1 MRDTKNREIMIMTIH
16 KVMTIVVVLLGGAL
30 FATSAKA
37 IDFIQAVQAIEPI
50 KPASNINLAQAELGK
65 KLFFE
70 PRLSK
75 SGRISCHSCHNLSM
89 GGSNQLET
97 FITPN
102 GKRGSLNV
110 PTVLNSSLSLAQ
122 NWDGLTDNLQSQARK
137 SLQSPEKMDSSHAL
151 SIKVLQSIPEYV
163 QAFKHAFDRDVITID
178 DITQAIAEFERTL
191 LTPNSRFDQWL
202 MGKKDA
208 LTPQELTGYKLFQE
222 NDCITCHNGVGI
234 GGNLY
239 EEIGLFNEGTD
250 AETEFKTFKVPTLRN
265 IALTAPYFHDGKVQ
279 TLAKAVKMMG
289 RLQLDENFSKDEVVQ
304 LVAFLKTLTGDQP
317 NFALPELPPSTKQ
330 TPRP

>member
-1 MRDTKNREIMIMTIH
+1 MTVHNVI
-16 KVMTIVVVLLGGAL
+16 TIIL
-30 FATSAKA
+30 FGFLFFVTPAKA
-37 IDFIQAVQAIEPI
+37 IDSIDSIQAVQSIEPI
-50 KPASNINLAQAELGK
+50 KPAKNIHLAQAELGK

-75 SGRISCHSCHNLSM
+75 SGAISCNSCHNLSM

-97 FITPN
+97 FIGPN
-102 GKRGSLNV
+102 WLKGKLNV
-110 PTVLNSSLSLAQ
+110 PTVLNASLSLAQ
-122 NWDGLTDNLQSQARK
+122 NWDGNIESLQKQAK
-137 SLQSPEKMDSSHAL
+137 HSLQSAEKMGASHEL
-151 SIKVLQSIPEYV
+151 SVKILQSIPQYV
-163 QAFKHAFDRDVITID
+163 QAFKQAFGSESITID
-178 DITQAIAEFERTL
+178 QITQAIAEFEKTL

-208 LTPQELTGYKLFQE
+208 LTAQELSGYKLFQK
-222 NDCITCHNGVGI
+222 NDCITCHNGVSI

-250 AETEFKTFKVPTLRN
+250 KESEFQTFKVPTLRN
-265 IALTAPYFHDGKVQ
+265 IELTAPYFHDGKVQ

-289 RLQLDENFSKDEVVQ
+289 RLQLGENFSQQEVAQ

-317 NFALPELPPSTKQ
+317 KFAMPELPPSTDK
-330 TPRP
+330 TPQPQPFN